1 MCLLNDIMTQSAKAE
16 HFRQQHHEKNLL
28 LLPNV
33 WDTLSARLIT
43 SAGFRSLATASF
55 SLAAANGYPD
65 GEQIPFNKLLN
76 VVSEIVAAVDVPV
89 SVDFERGYAKDM
101 PSLAENVS
109 RLLDAGAIGVNIE
122 DRTANG
128 TLTPIEEQCKK
139 LETIREAGIKKGV
152 NIFIN
157 ARTDAYLLKLSK
169 TYMEDTIERGK
180 AYEKA
185 GADCFYPV
193 AINSYS
199 DIERVLNE
207 ISLPMN
213 VLLMKPVDDLKKLE
227 TLGVKRVSLGPG
239 SLKYVLTRL
248 RAMVISLQKYDTS
261 ELFRDEMISSPE
273 VMALVKPK
281 ESQHEK

>member
-1 MCLLNDIMTQSAKAE
+1 MTQSTKAE

-43 SAGFRSLATASF
+43 STGFKSLATASF
-55 SLAAANGYPD
+55 SLAASNGYPD

-89 SVDFERGYAKDM
+89 SVDFERGYANDI
-101 PSLAENVS
+101 PSLADNIN
-109 RLLDAGAIGVNIE
+109 RLLDAGAIGINIE
-122 DRTANG
+122 DRTADG
-128 TLTPIEEQCKK
+128 KLTSIEEQCKK
-139 LETIREAGIKKGV
+139 LETIRETGIKKGV

-169 TYMEDTIERGK
+169 AYIEETIQRGK

-185 GADCFYPV
+185 GGDCFYPV

-207 ISLPMN
+207 TSLPMN

-239 SLKYVLTRL
+239 SLKYVLSRL
-248 RAMVISLQKYDTS
+248 RAMVTSLQNYDSS
-261 ELFRDEMISSPE
+261 ELFRDELISSNE
-273 VMALVKPK
+273 VMDLVKPK
-281 ESQHEK
+281 KS